1 MAIKPVTNTNAP
13 NESTINRGEQTSLR
27 SEKGNSKVVIKK
39 GTGLNAGQ
47 GFSIGLK
54 EIDTAVINHIRNIMK
69 PVVRESN
76 EIIKVPVMYGNEERW
91 KSVRSRGVL
100 RDKNGVII
108 LPVIVIKRTSLT
120 MNPDMPLSFDND
132 VRGKFISVIRSSN
145 GWSKNNRYDRFSVL
159 TGQKPVEEFVKTGMP
174 DFVICSYSIVMM
186 TSFMEQMND
195 LNTIMVEHLETYWGD
210 STSYKFLSGLDGS
223 ISNVSE
229 MTVDSER
236 LIKNEFSISIKGY
249 VIPEFTSNVFGTT
262 AEIQKSRT
270 PSKVTFGFE
279 GDATDK
285 QVGK

>member
-13 NESTINRGEQTSLR
+13 NESTINRGEQRSFR
-27 SEKGNSKVVIKK
+27 SEKGNAKVVIKK

-76 EIIKVPVMYGNEERW
+76 ETIKVPVMYGNEERW
-91 KSVRSRGVL
+91 KSVRGHGVL

-132 VRGKFISVIRSSN
+132 VRGKFVSVVRSSN

-159 TGQKPVEEFVKTGMP
+159 TGQKPVEEFIKTGMP

-186 TSFMEQMND
+186 TAFMEQMND

-210 STSYKFLSGLDGS
+210 STSYKFLSALSGD
-223 ISNVSE
+223 ISNEVQMES
-229 MTVDSER
+229 DGER
-236 LIKNEFSISIKGY
+236 LVRNELALEIKGY
-249 VIPEFTSNVFGTT
+249 MIPEFTDNTFGKT
-262 AEIQKSRT
+262 AEVTRGYT
-270 PSKVTFGFE
+270 PKKVVFSETIL
-279 GDATDK
+279 
-285 QVGK
+285 

>member
-13 NESTINRGEQTSLR
+13 NESTINRGEQRSFR
-27 SEKGNSKVVIKK
+27 SEKGNAKVVIKK
-39 GTGLNAGQ
+39 GTGLNAGK

-54 EIDTAVINHIRNIMK
+54 EIDTAVINHIRNVMK

-91 KSVRSRGVL
+91 KSVRGRGVL

-132 VRGKFISVIRSSN
+132 VKGKYISVIRSSN

-186 TSFMEQMND
+186 TAFMEQMND

-210 STSYKFLSGLDGS
+210 STSYKFLSALSGD
-223 ISNVSE
+223 ISNEVQMES
-229 MTVDSER
+229 DGER
-236 LIKNEFSISIKGY
+236 LVRNELALEIKGY
-249 VIPEFTSNVFGTT
+249 MIPEFTDNIFGKT
-262 AEIQKSRT
+262 AEAGRGYT
-270 PSKVTFGFE
+270 PKKVVFSETIL
-279 GDATDK
+279 
-285 QVGK
+285 

>member
-13 NESTINRGEQTSLR
+13 NESTINRGEQKSFR
-27 SEKGNSKVVIKK
+27 SEKVNAKVVIKK
-39 GTGLNAGQ
+39 GTGLNAGK

-54 EIDTAVINHIRNIMK
+54 EIDTAVINHIRNVMK

-91 KSVRSRGVL
+91 KSVRGRGVL

-132 VRGKFISVIRSSN
+132 VRGKFISVVRSSN

-159 TGQKPVEEFVKTGMP
+159 TGQKPVEEFIKTGMP

-186 TSFMEQMND
+186 TAFMEQMND

-210 STSYKFLSGLDGS
+210 STSYKFLSALSGD
-223 ISNVSE
+223 ISNEVQMES
-229 MTVDSER
+229 DGER
-236 LIKNEFSISIKGY
+236 LVRNELALEIKGY
-249 VIPEFTSNVFGTT
+249 MIPEFTDNIFGKT
-262 AEIQKSRT
+262 AEAGRGYT
-270 PSKVTFGFE
+270 PKKVVFSETIL
-279 GDATDK
+279 
-285 QVGK
+285 

>member
-13 NESTINRGEQTSLR
+13 NESTVNRGEQTSIR
-27 SEKGNSKVVIKK
+27 SEKGNAKVVIKK
-39 GTGLNAGQ
+39 GTGINAGQ

-91 KSVRSRGVL
+91 KSVRGRGVL
-100 RDKNGVII
+100 RDKNGIII

-132 VRGKFISVIRSSN
+132 VKGKFISVIRSSN

-186 TSFMEQMND
+186 TAFMEQMND

-210 STSYKFLSGLDGS
+210 STSYKFLSALSGD
-223 ISNVSE
+223 ISNEVQMES
-229 MTVDSER
+229 DGER
-236 LIKNEFSISIKGY
+236 LVRNELALEIKGY
-249 VIPEFTSNVFGTT
+249 MIPEFTDNIFGKT
-262 AEIQKSRT
+262 AEMGRGYVPK
-270 PSKVTFGFE
+270 KVVFSETIL
-279 GDATDK
+279 
-285 QVGK
+285 

>member
-13 NESTINRGEQTSLR
+13 NESTINRGEQKSFR
-27 SEKGNSKVVIKK
+27 SEKGNAKVVIKK
-39 GTGLNAGQ
+39 GTGLNAGK

-91 KSVRSRGVL
+91 KSVRGRGVL
-100 RDKNGVII
+100 RDKNGVVI

-132 VRGKFISVIRSSN
+132 VKGKYISVIRSSN

-186 TSFMEQMND
+186 TAFMEQMND

-210 STSYKFLSGLDGS
+210 STSYKFLSALSGD
-223 ISNVSE
+223 ISNEVQMES
-229 MTVDSER
+229 DGER
-236 LIKNEFSISIKGY
+236 LVRNELALEIKGY
-249 VIPEFTSNVFGTT
+249 MIPEFTDNIFGKT
-262 AEIQKSRT
+262 AEAGRGYT
-270 PSKVTFGFE
+270 PKKVVFSETIL
-279 GDATDK
+279 
-285 QVGK
+285 

>member
-210 STSYKFLSGLDGS
+210 STSYKFLSALSGD
-223 ISNVSE
+223 ISNEVQMES
-229 MTVDSER
+229 DGER
-236 LIKNEFSISIKGY
+236 LVRNELTLEIKGY
-249 VIPEFTSNVFGTT
+249 MIPEFTDNIFGKT
-262 AEIQKSRT
+262 AEAGRGYT
-270 PSKVTFGFE
+270 PKKVVFSETIL
-279 GDATDK
+279 
-285 QVGK
+285 

>member
-1 MAIKPVTNTNAP
+1 MAIKPVTNINAP
-13 NESTINRGEQTSLR
+13 NKSTINRGEQRSFR
-27 SEKGNSKVVIKK
+27 SEKGNAKVVIKK

-100 RDKNGVII
+100 RDKNGIII

-132 VRGKFISVIRSSN
+132 VRGKFVSVVRSSN

-159 TGQKPVEEFVKTGMP
+159 TGQKPVEEFIKTGMP

-186 TSFMEQMND
+186 TAFMEQMND

-210 STSYKFLSGLDGS
+210 STSYKFLSALSGD
-223 ISNVSE
+223 ISNEVQME
-229 MTVDSER
+229 TDGER
-236 LIKNEFSISIKGY
+236 LVRNELGLEIKGY
-249 VIPEFTSNVFGTT
+249 MIPEFTDNVFGKT
-262 AEIQKSRT
+262 AEASRGYT
-270 PSKVTFGFE
+270 PKKVVFSETIL
-279 GDATDK
+279 
-285 QVGK
+285 

>member
-13 NESTINRGEQTSLR
+13 NESTINRGEQTSFR

-132 VRGKFISVIRSSN
+132 VRGKFISVVRSSN

-210 STSYKFLSGLDGS
+210 STSYRFLSALSGD
-223 ISNVSE
+223 ISNEVQMES
-229 MTVDSER
+229 DGER
-236 LIKNEFSISIKGY
+236 LVRNELTLEIKGY
-249 VIPEFTSNVFGTT
+249 MIPEFTDNIFGKT
-262 AEIQKSRT
+262 AEAGRGYT
-270 PSKVTFGFE
+270 PKKVVFSETIL
-279 GDATDK
+279 
-285 QVGK
+285 

>member
-1 MAIKPVTNTNAP
+1 MAIKPVTNINAP
-13 NESTINRGEQTSLR
+13 NESTINRGEQRSFR
-27 SEKGNSKVVIKK
+27 SEKGNAKVVIKK

-100 RDKNGVII
+100 RDKNGIII

-132 VRGKFISVIRSSN
+132 VRGKFISVVRSSN

-159 TGQKPVEEFVKTGMP
+159 TGQKPVEEFIKTGMP

-186 TSFMEQMND
+186 TAFMEQMND

-210 STSYKFLSGLDGS
+210 STSYKFLSALSGD
-223 ISNVSE
+223 ISNEVQMES
-229 MTVDSER
+229 DGER
-236 LIKNEFSISIKGY
+236 LVRNELTLEIKGY
-249 VIPEFTSNVFGTT
+249 MIPEFTDSVFGKT
-262 AEIQKSRT
+262 AEMVRRYS
-270 PSKVTFGFE
+270 SKKVSFSETIL
-279 GDATDK
+279 
-285 QVGK
+285 

>member
-13 NESTINRGEQTSLR
+13 NESTINRGEQRSFR
-27 SEKGNSKVVIKK
+27 SEKGNAKVVIKK
-39 GTGLNAGQ
+39 GTGLNAGK

-54 EIDTAVINHIRNIMK
+54 EIDTAVINHIRNVMK

-91 KSVRSRGVL
+91 KSVRGRGVL

-132 VRGKFISVIRSSN
+132 VKGKYISVIRSSN

-186 TSFMEQMND
+186 TAFMEQMND

-210 STSYKFLSGLDGS
+210 SNSYRFLSALSGD
-223 ISNVSE
+223 ISNEVQMES
-229 MTVDSER
+229 DGER
-236 LIKNEFSISIKGY
+236 LVRNELALEIKGY
-249 VIPEFTSNVFGTT
+249 MIPEFTDNIFGKT
-262 AEIQKSRT
+262 AEAGRGYT
-270 PSKVTFGFE
+270 PKKVVFSETIL
-279 GDATDK
+279 
-285 QVGK
+285 

>member
-13 NESTINRGEQTSLR
+13 NESTINRGEQRSFR
-27 SEKGNSKVVIKK
+27 SEKGNAKVVIKK
-39 GTGLNAGQ
+39 GTGLNAGK

-91 KSVRSRGVL
+91 KSVRGRGVL
-100 RDKNGVII
+100 RDKNGVVI

-132 VRGKFISVIRSSN
+132 VKGKYITVIRSSN

-186 TSFMEQMND
+186 TAFMEQMND

-210 STSYKFLSGLDGS
+210 SNSYRFLSALSGD
-223 ISNVSE
+223 ISNEVQMES
-229 MTVDSER
+229 DGER
-236 LIKNEFSISIKGY
+236 LVRNELTLEIKGY
-249 VIPEFTSNVFGTT
+249 MIPEFTDNVFGKT
-262 AEIQKSRT
+262 AEAGRGYT
-270 PSKVTFGFE
+270 PKKVVFSETIL
-279 GDATDK
+279 
-285 QVGK
+285 

>member
-13 NESTINRGEQTSLR
+13 NESTINRGEQRSFR
-27 SEKGNSKVVIKK
+27 SEKGNAKVVIKK

-91 KSVRSRGVL
+91 KSVRGRGVL
-100 RDKNGVII
+100 RDKNGVVI

-132 VRGKFISVIRSSN
+132 VRGKFISVVRSSN

-186 TSFMEQMND
+186 TAFMEQMND

-210 STSYKFLSGLDGS
+210 SNSYRFLSALSGD
-223 ISNVSE
+223 ISNEVQMES
-229 MTVDSER
+229 DGER
-236 LIKNEFSISIKGY
+236 LVRNELALEIKGY
-249 VIPEFTSNVFGTT
+249 MIPEFTDNIFGKT
-262 AEIQKSRT
+262 AEAGRGYT
-270 PSKVTFGFE
+270 PKKVVFSETIL
-279 GDATDK
+279 
-285 QVGK
+285 